1 MSRPL
6 LAALLLLALAG
17 APASA
22 EPRRFAIQTEASDVS
37 FHATSRLMNADG
49 RFHRVT
55 GQVTVDPQNLATAR
69 ISLSI
74 EAASIDTGIGLRD
87 NHLRS
92 ADFFD
97 VQRFPTITFESVR
110 VEATGRHTTVTG
122 RLTMRGVTHEIAV
135 PVDVTLTDVAMVA
148 TGEFILNRGEY
159 GIAYNSTLNP
169 IGNEVRVTFTFRA
182 HTS

>member
-1 MSRPL
+1 MSRPVL
-6 LAALLLLALAG
+6 LALLLLAFAG
-17 APASA
+17 AAARA
-22 EPRRFAIQTEASDVS
+22 EVRQFAIQSEASDVS

-49 RFHRVT
+49 RFQRVT
-55 GQVTVDPQNLATAR
+55 GRVAVDPRDLTTAR

-74 EAASIDTGIGLRD
+74 EAASIDTGIGMRD

-97 VQRFPTITFESVR
+97 VQRFPAITFESVR
-110 VEATGRHTTVTG
+110 VETAGRHATVTG
-122 RLTMRGVTHEIAV
+122 RLTMRGVTREIAV
-135 PVDVTLTDVAMVA
+135 PVDVTLSDVAIVA
-148 TGEFILNRGEY
+148 TGEFVVNRGEY
-159 GIAYNSTLNP
+159 GIAYNSFVNP